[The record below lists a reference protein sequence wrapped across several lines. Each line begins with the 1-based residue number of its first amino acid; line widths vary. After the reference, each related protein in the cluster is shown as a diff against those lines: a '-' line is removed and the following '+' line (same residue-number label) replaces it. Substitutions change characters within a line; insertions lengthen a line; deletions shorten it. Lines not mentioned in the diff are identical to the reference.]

1 VIHKLLLEADEAAY
15 WAKANRVGRAMGR
28 GFGRRLL
35 G

>member
-1 VIHKLLLEADEAAY
+1 MLEGAEAEY
-15 WAKANRVGRAMGR
+15 WQQANRVGRAMGR